1 MCGWCQRVCGAE
13 ESCGVSGGI
22 GGSGTDAAG
31 GFFGRDAAADGSD
44 AAGREAAGDEA
55 IIGADAA
62 GISSFGGMGRA
73 ARSDVNH
80 QVPTKSAP
88 RIKPIMSPLMGNTG
102 AGGADGGLP
111 EIRVVGADSLAGRDC
126 VGRLRTWVA
135 DAACS
140 ADACTKISEVLS

>member
-1 MCGWCQRVCGAE
+1 M
-13 ESCGVSGGI
+13 
-22 GGSGTDAAG
+22 DAAG
-31 GFFGRDAAADGSD
+31 GFFGRDAAADGSDAEEGEAGLFGSD

-73 ARSDVNH
+73 VRSDVNH

-88 RIKPIMSPLMGNTG
+88 RIKPIMSPLMGNPG

-111 EIRVVGADSLAGRDC
+111 EIRVVGADSLEGRVC

>member
-1 MCGWCQRVCGAE
+1 M
-13 ESCGVSGGI
+13 
-22 GGSGTDAAG
+22 DAAG
-31 GFFGRDAAADGSD
+31 GFFGRDAAADGSDAEEGKAGLFGSD

-62 GISSFGGMGRA
+62 GISLFGGMGRV

-88 RIKPIMSPLMGNTG
+88 RIKPIMRPLVGDLG
-102 AGGADGGLP
+102 VGSAEGGVP
-111 EIRVVGADSLAGRDC
+111 EIRAVDADSLEGRVC

>member
-13 ESCGVSGGI
+13 ESRGVSGGI

-31 GFFGRDAAADGSD
+31 GFFGRDAAADGLDAEEGKAGLFGSD
-44 AAGREAAGDEA
+44 AAGREAAG
-55 IIGADAA
+55 
-62 GISSFGGMGRA
+62 
-73 ARSDVNH
+73 DVNH

-88 RIKPIMSPLMGNTG
+88 RIKPIMRPLVGDLG
-102 AGGADGGLP
+102 VGSAEGGVP
-111 EIRVVGADSLAGRDC
+111 EIRAVDADSLEGRVC